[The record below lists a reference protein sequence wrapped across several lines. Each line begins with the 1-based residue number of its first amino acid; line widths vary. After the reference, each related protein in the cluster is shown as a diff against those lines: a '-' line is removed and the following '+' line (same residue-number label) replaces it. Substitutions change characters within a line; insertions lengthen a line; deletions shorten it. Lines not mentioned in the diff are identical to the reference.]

1 MLSESDRF
9 RAWIATT
16 LPSTIAAVFE
26 IASNAPTCRERA
38 MVFLKRSY
46 IIGAVLVY
54 QFPRQ
59 GTPYETREL

>member
-1 MLSESDRF
+1 LDRDDVAIDN
-9 RAWIATT
+9 RGG
-16 LPSTIAAVFE
+16 LRDRE
-26 IASNAPTCRERA
+26 QCPTCRERA